1 MTVRGRTEHGVR
13 EFLRRADHAIIPGAG
28 ETGEGAGAMA
38 APPIESGTR
47 SGHGRVFT
55 REELEDWQK
64 VFACM
69 PPLTLEIFLLS
80 MVDGLSEREIAHRF
94 GLFRWQVRRH
104 MVRAIRIID
113 RQRR

>member
-1 MTVRGRTEHGVR
+1 MKVMGRTGRGVRG
-13 EFLRRADHAIIPGAG
+13 FLRRADHAIIPGAD

-38 APPIESGTR
+38 ALPIESGAP
-47 SGHGRVFT
+47 SGYGRVFT
-55 REELEDWQK
+55 REELEHWRK
-64 VFACM
+64 VSACM

-80 MVDGLSEREIAHRF
+80 MADGLSEHEIARRL

>member
-1 MTVRGRTEHGVR
+1 MKVMGRTGRGVRG
-13 EFLRRADHAIIPGAG
+13 FLRRADHAIIPGAG
-28 ETGEGAGAMA
+28 EAGEGAGAMA
-38 APPIESGTR
+38 ALPIESGAP

-55 REELEDWQK
+55 REELEHWQK
-64 VFACM
+64 VSACM
-69 PPLTLEIFLLS
+69 PPLTLEIFLLG
-80 MVDGLSEREIAHRF
+80 MVDGLSEREIARRL